1 MNPLALVD
9 SLFMLLL
16 IGGVSVLVLGFLTA
30 LYAKLM
36 LGWLAQIDVDF
47 RDSFMAMLIAWF
59 WYFIVF
65 VGLGFVI
72 FRAGMTSWLLQWS
85 PYVCGGFAQVLV
97 LRNRF
102 DTGWRVNSF
111 IIVAM
116 HIALAVVAFLIGLV
130 FALVLS

>member
-16 IGGVSVLVLGFLTA
+16 IGGVSVLVLGFITA

-59 WYFIVF
+59 
-65 VGLGFVI
+65 GTSL
-72 FRAGMTSWLLQWS
+72 FRRIGIRHL
-85 PYVCGGFAQVLV
+85 PCGH
-97 LRNRF
+97 
-102 DTGWRVNSF
+102 D
-111 IIVAM
+111 I
-116 HIALAVVAFLIGLV
+116 VVAAVESICV
-130 FALVLS
+130 RRVRPSTRAA